1 MLKKR
6 CDWRMKR
13 RTRKEREASFDARPA
28 IPQAEILLQWEHL
41 KGRKSSTFNTP
52 EMADVPA
59 PAWDGVLQRRA
70 AQELSYHSS
79 CCPVTDMCRN
89 QKPAV
94 PTARTWG
101 NALTADVHLQ
111 TKQCDVVVG
120 LHSQMGAPHKL
131 WGKTHFELKNMTLV
145 ELHFP
150 LDLNI

>member
-13 RTRKEREASFDARPA
+13 EGQEKREKQALMCGLPSHKQKSCCSENIWKAGKALLSTPQKWLMFLRRP
-28 IPQAEILLQWEHL
+28 
-41 KGRKSSTFNTP
+41 
-52 EMADVPA
+52 
-59 PAWDGVLQRRA
+59 GVLQRRA

-94 PTARTWG
+94 PAARTWG

-150 LDLNI
+150 LNLNI